1 MILAA
6 LAWTFF
12 NLIAVAVSA
21 YFSMM
26 EMASVSFNK
35 VRLQYYLS
43 KGIDQAVLLNNL
55 LIHPARLFGTTLI
68 GVNAANI
75 ISSEC
80 ARESYSALGLN
91 PDLSPLTQVA
101 LVVILGELA
110 PMFAARHF
118 PEHVVMLGIR
128 LLNAAAIAM
137 TPFLWILSGISRACH
152 WFIGGS
158 KSDIA
163 MFWTQEELV
172 SILGEPDKGSRSE
185 SDEYNRIAYNIF
197 QLRHLKTNE
206 VMKPI
211 NEVGLLASNSTV
223 NDMREALKARRS
235 QFFPIYH
242 SKKNKIVGIVFPRDV
257 LRASGN
263 HRVRDYSHTP
273 WFITQATSC
282 MEILQQFRHNNQTVA
297 VVIDSNGNAVGFITL
312 DTLFGE
318 LIAFG
323 DHTESAVPEEVTSK
337 VLMNRTVSAQMTVSQ
352 FEKQFQIKLDD
363 NPDWT
368 LEELMLSLS
377 DHALDEGDSVE
388 IDGYLLTVKEATMTE
403 MKTVTISTL
412 L

>member
-6 LAWTFF
+6 ATWMLF

-43 KGIDQAVLLNNL
+43 KGIKQAVLLNHL
-55 LIHPARLFGTTLI
+55 LSHPARLFGTTLI

-91 PDLSPLTQVA
+91 PDFSPITQVA
-101 LVVILGELA
+101 LVVIFGELA

-128 LLNAAAIAM
+128 LLYGIAIAM
-137 TPFLWILSGISRACH
+137 KPFLWVLSGISQACH
-152 WFIGGS
+152 WIIGGT
-158 KSDIA
+158 KNDIGI
-163 MFWTQEELV
+163 FLTQEELL
-172 SILGEPDKGSRSE
+172 SILVEPDKALRSE

-206 VMKPI
+206 VMKPL
-211 NEVGLLASNSTV
+211 NEVALLASNSTV
-223 NDMREALKARRS
+223 ADMRDTLKKHRS

-242 SKKNKIVGIVFPRDV
+242 SKKSKIVGIVFPRDV
-257 LRASGN
+257 LRASGK

-273 WFITQATSC
+273 WFITRDTSC

-297 VVIDSNGNAVGFITL
+297 VVIDSKGDAVGFITL
-312 DTLFGE
+312 DTLFEE

-323 DHTESAVPEEVTSK
+323 EDGENQEDEGTSK
-337 VLMNRTVSAQMTVSQ
+337 VLMNRTVPAQMTVQQ
-352 FEKQFQIKLDD
+352 FEKQFQIKL
-363 NPDWT
+363 NEHPEWT
-368 LEELMLSLS
+368 LEELMQSLS
-377 DHALDEGDSVE
+377 EHPLEEGDSVE
-388 IDGYLLTVKEATMTE
+388 IDSYLLTVKEATMTE
-403 MKTVTISTL
+403 IKTVTISTL